1 MPDGVDS
8 PGSTRTKLLEAAAR
22 LLAESNG
29 APITTRAICDLAGVQ
44 APTLYHHFGDKQG
57 LLDAV
62 AAYGFERYLK
72 VKRARVPSED
82 PIDDVRAGWDH
93 HVAFALENPSFYAV
107 MYGQVT
113 PGKRPAAAADAEAML
128 LSMLTRAAGC
138 GRLAVAPEVAGSLIL
153 ATNVGVALALI
164 TTPPDDRDI
173 AISDRAREA
182 ILASVVR
189 SDTASGTEKPYSG
202 GTENAVAVS
211 AIALRAALS
220 NSKQTPLQSNEVALL
235 QDWLRRL
242 SE

>member
-1 MPDGVDS
+1 M
-8 PGSTRTKLLEAAAR
+8 LEAAAR

-72 VKRARVPSED
+72 VKRTQVPSAD
-82 PIDDVRAGWDH
+82 PIDDIRAGWDH

-107 MYGQVT
+107 MYGQVA

-128 LSMLTRAAGC
+128 LSLLTRAAGH
-138 GRLAVAPEVAGSLIL
+138 GRLAVAPEAAGPLIL

-164 TTPPDDRDI
+164 TTPPGDRDI
-173 AISDRAREA
+173 AISERAREA

-189 SDTASGTEKPYSG
+189 SDTAPAYNG
-202 GTENAVAVS
+202 GTENAVAVA
-211 AIALRAALS
+211 AIALRAAL
-220 NSKQTPLQSNEVALL
+220 NEDKQTRLQSNEVALL